1 MAEKLYRIGDAA
13 TLLGLKSYV
22 LRYWETEFPQL
33 RPVRTGKGQRRYT
46 ERDMVTL
53 RRIRY
58 LLHEEGLTIE
68 GARRVFSGASTLGV
82 SDRQQAASGEER
94 IDDGVSGFPFPD
106 GAASPPDTADKS
118 PPMLLPWPDP
128 RKKGDA
134 AAHSALLA
142 DQSLPE
148 DGAWR
153 QLRQVADELRKLRD
167 LLQTP

>member
-46 ERDMVTL
+46 ERDMATL

-68 GARRVFSGASTLGV
+68 GARRIFSGASTLG
-82 SDRQQAASGEER
+82 
-94 IDDGVSGFPFPD
+94 
-106 GAASPPDTADKS
+106 TADPQTSAGKERTGS
-118 PPMLLPWPDP
+118 GPSARPPAAGNETPMLLPWPDP
-128 RKKGDA
+128 RRRADNA
-134 AAHSALLA
+134 QSASDPLLPA
-142 DQSLPE
+142 DE
-148 DGAWR
+148 AGAWL
-153 QLRQVADELRKLRD
+153 QLRHVADELRKLRD
-167 LLQTP
+167 LLQAP

>member
-46 ERDMVTL
+46 ERDMATL

-68 GARRVFSGASTLGV
+68 GARRIFSGASTLGMADQRASAGKERTEISLPARPPSV
-82 SDRQQAASGEER
+82 GSD
-94 IDDGVSGFPFPD
+94 
-106 GAASPPDTADKS
+106 

-128 RKKGDA
+128 RRRADNA
-134 AAHSALLA
+134 QSASDPLLPA
-142 DQSLPE
+142 D
-148 DGAWR
+148 
-153 QLRQVADELRKLRD
+153 
-167 LLQTP
+167 

>member
-46 ERDMVTL
+46 ERDMATL

-68 GARRVFSGASTLGV
+68 GARRVFSGASTLGMTDQRPV
-82 SDRQQAASGEER
+82 SAGKER
-94 IDDGVSGFPFPD
+94 TGISAPARPRSAGNE
-106 GAASPPDTADKS
+106 

-128 RKKGDA
+128 RRRDDNA
-134 AAHSALLA
+134 QPASDPLLSADEA
-142 DQSLPE
+142 
-148 DGAWR
+148 GAWR
-153 QLRQVADELRKLRD
+153 QLRHIADELRKLRD
-167 LLQTP
+167 LLQAP

>member
-46 ERDMVTL
+46 ERDMATL

-68 GARRVFSGASTLGV
+68 GARRIFSGASTLGTDQRAV
-82 SDRQQAASGEER
+82 AGKERAGLGPPARPPSGGN
-94 IDDGVSGFPFPD
+94 D
-106 GAASPPDTADKS
+106 

-128 RKKGDA
+128 RRKADNA
-134 AAHSALLA
+134 PSAS
-142 DQSLPE
+142 DSLFPE
-148 DGAWR
+148 DEAGAWR
-153 QLRQVADELRKLRD
+153 QLRHVADELRKLRD
-167 LLQTP
+167 LLQAP